1 MIRFAVLGHLAP
13 TSGAFSLN
21 DLPGGAG
28 RMDVLCR
35 CITASLFLSHG
46 MRRDVDVFLVLLGPP
61 DPPATVL
68 FSGENVRYLNPDE
81 RSSASLI
88 KKALSFPRGPV
99 FRESTPGVFVRS
111 GGLPELLA
119 EHSFALLDESGD
131 DIRKAGTLPA
141 TYLLSDHL
149 NLNDSEQDL
158 ARDLPRLSV
167 GPLPLHAD
175 QAITVLLNETDRRAA
190 GWT

>member
-13 TSGAFSLN
+13 TFGAFSLN

-35 CITASLFLSHG
+35 CVTASLFLSHG
-46 MRRDVDVFLVLLGPP
+46 MRRNVEVYLVLLGPP

-68 FSGENVRYLNPDE
+68 FSGEKVRYLNPDE

-88 KKALSFPRGPV
+88 KKALSIPRGPE
-99 FRESTPGVFVRS
+99 FRESTPGVFVRT
-111 GGLPELLA
+111 GGLCELLA
-119 EHSFALLDESGD
+119 EHQFALLDESGKD
-131 DIRKAGTLPA
+131 VRKESALPGSC
-141 TYLLSDHL
+141 LLSDHL
-149 NLNDSEQDL
+149 NLTDSEQEL
-158 ARDLPRLSV
+158 ARDLPRISV

>member
-1 MIRFAVLGHLAP
+1 
-13 TSGAFSLN
+13 
-21 DLPGGAG
+21 
-28 RMDVLCR
+28 MDVLCR
-35 CITASLFLSHG
+35 CVTASLFLSHS
-46 MRRDVDVFLVLLGPP
+46 MRRDVEVSLILLGPP

-68 FSGENVRYLNPDE
+68 FSGEKVRYLNPDE

-88 KKALSFPRGPV
+88 KKALSLPRGPE
-99 FRESTPGVFVRS
+99 FRESTPGVFVRA

-119 EHSFALLDESGD
+119 EHTFALLDDSGED
-131 DIRKAGTLPA
+131 VRRKATLPG

-149 NLNDSEQDL
+149 NLTDGEQEIV
-158 ARDLPRLSV
+158 RDLPLLSV

-175 QAITVLLNETDRRAA
+175 QAITVLLNETDRRGT

>member
-13 TSGAFSLN
+13 TAGTFSLN

-35 CITASLFLSHG
+35 CVTASLFLSHD
-46 MRRDVDVFLVLLGPP
+46 MRRNVEVYLVLLGPP
-61 DPPATVL
+61 NPPATIL
-68 FSGENVRYLNPDE
+68 FSGEQVRYLNPDE

-88 KKALSFPRGPV
+88 KKALALPRGSL
-99 FRESTPGVFVRS
+99 FRESTPGVFVRT
-111 GGLPELLA
+111 GGLGELLA
-119 EHSFALLDESGD
+119 EHPFALLDESGE
-131 DIRKAGTLPA
+131 DIRQEATLPG
-141 TYLLSDHL
+141 TWLLSDHL
-149 NLNDSEQDL
+149 NLTDSEQEL
-158 ARDLPRLSV
+158 VRDLPRISV

>member
-28 RMDVLCR
+28 RLDVLCR
-35 CITASLFLSHG
+35 CVTASLFLSHG
-46 MRRDVDVFLVLLGPP
+46 MRRNVEVYLVLLGPP
-61 DPPATVL
+61 NPPATVL
-68 FSGENVRYLNPDE
+68 FSGEKVRYLNPDE

-88 KKALSFPRGPV
+88 KKALALPRGHE
-99 FRESTPGVFVRS
+99 FRESTPGIFVRT
-111 GGLPELLA
+111 GGLAELLA
-119 EHSFALLDESGD
+119 EYPFTLLDESGD
-131 DIRKAGTLPA
+131 DVRQAATLPG
-141 TYLLSDHL
+141 TCLLSDHL
-149 NLNDSEQDL
+149 NLTDSEQEL
-158 ARDLPRLSV
+158 VRDLPRLSV